1 MEYTYTSNLENEI
14 WIMAEELDEN
24 DDCESVIDFLNSK
37 GSFQPFGARLAA
49 FISQKLSL
57 PSTDRKTI
65 IAALSEQCKKNGV
78 PLSEIA
84 SDGTLRNW
92 LEKDKRPKKGIAS
105 RHSMFALA
113 FALNLFV
120 DETKDLFHKIYL
132 DRAFNYRDEK
142 EVIYFFCQKNNK
154 SWTDAARLIANV
166 DGLSKD
172 YSDHTQYTQAIS
184 SSVDS
189 FQAEQD
195 LLDYICQNGHNFEK
209 NSVTASKMFN
219 FYLSKSKC
227 FAEEEIQ
234 EIRNNEDTFNDDG
247 KKIYSYKGKWID
259 NMSNNTLYEII
270 TGLNITGKK
279 GTKTVFNNSTL
290 PKEIKNRFPEA
301 KTFGEKDLTSEEYRK
316 AIILLFSYSF
326 WYQIQREEI
335 DGGIDDYTDDLNAIL
350 DDCNYSNLYYGNP
363 FDWMFLFCAQSK
375 QPLELFRELLA
386 EVLE

>member
-1 MEYTYTSNLENEI
+1 MEYTYTSNIEEEF
-14 WIMAEELDEN
+14 WILANQLDEN
-24 DDCESVIDFLNSK
+24 DECESVIDFLNSK
-37 GSFQPFGARLAA
+37 DSFQPFGARLAA

-65 IAALSEQCKKNGV
+65 IAALTEQCKKSSV

-113 FALNLFV
+113 FALNLSV

-142 EVIYFFCQKNNK
+142 EVIYYFCLKNNR
-154 SWTDAARLIANV
+154 SWTDAVRLIAKG
-166 DGLSKD
+166 DGLSKE
-172 YSDHTQYTQAIS
+172 YSDHTQYTKAIS

-195 LLDYICQNGHNFEK
+195 LLEYIRQNGHNFEK
-209 NSVTASKMFN
+209 TSVTASKMFN
-219 FYLSKSKC
+219 RYLTEAKNWAKD
-227 FAEEEIQ
+227 EICQ
-234 EIRNNEDTFNDDG
+234 YNLDHQN
-247 KKIYSYKGKWID
+247 KWI
-259 NMSNNTLYEII
+259 NNLSNNTLYEII

-279 GTKTVFNNSTL
+279 GTKTVFSNANL
-290 PKEIKNRFPEA
+290 PKEIKTRFPEA
-301 KTFGEKDLTSEEYRK
+301 ATFGEKDLTSEEYRK
-316 AIILLFSYSF
+316 TIILLFSYGF

-335 DGGIDDYTDDLNAIL
+335 DGGIDDYTDELNNIL
-350 DDCNYSNLYYGNP
+350 FDCNYSGLYYGNP
-363 FDWMFLFCAQSK
+363 FDWLFLFCAQSE
-375 QPLELFRELLA
+375 QPLDTFIELLA
-386 EVLE
+386 EVLA

>member
-1 MEYTYTSNLENEI
+1 MEYTSNLENEI
-14 WIMAEELDEN
+14 WNMAEELDEN

-37 GSFQPFGARLAA
+37 DSFQPFGARLAA

-65 IAALSEQCKKNGV
+65 IAALSEQCKKKGV

-113 FALNLFV
+113 FALNLSV

-142 EVIYFFCQKNNK
+142 EVIYYFCLKNNK
-154 SWTDAARLIANV
+154 SWTDAARLIANA

-172 YSDHTQYTQAIS
+172 YSDHTQYTQAIL

-195 LLDYICQNGHNFEK
+195 LLEYICQNGHNFEK
-209 NSVTASKMFN
+209 NSLTAKTKLEY
-219 FYLSKSKC
+219 YLSEAKKC
-227 FAEEEIQ
+227 AKDEIENSHKRDYYQ
-234 EIRNNEDTFNDDG
+234 
-247 KKIYSYKGKWID
+247 GKWTS
-259 NMSNNTLYEII
+259 NLSNNTLYDII
-270 TGLNITGKK
+270 LDRIVPTKNEENKTA
-279 GTKTVFNNSTL
+279 GTNTIFNNANL
-290 PKEIKNRFPEA
+290 PQEIKNRFPEA
-301 KTFGEKDLTSEEYRK
+301 GTFSKKDMTSEEYRK
-316 AIILLFSYSF
+316 AIILIFSYWY
-326 WYQIQREEI
+326 WYQLQ
-335 DGGIDDYTDDLNAIL
+335 
-350 DDCNYSNLYYGNP
+350 
-363 FDWMFLFCAQSK
+363 
-375 QPLELFRELLA
+375 
-386 EVLE
+386 